1 MKYHVIFFCLFL
13 LRISLTHGQDFAGD
27 KNGLGNFVRRMY
39 NVQPFNG
46 VKLFQTEDGKDFI
59 ISVVEIRND
68 PSRPESIQS
77 RLATIKAKSYASEF
91 LNGSNISSEVFLI
104 TNQVKTKDSVIAK
117 TTIQEMIKESST
129 GFIDEFELL
138 IKFNSNDSKQ
148 MIYVFYK
155 KINSKV
161 KISQENR

>member
-1 MKYHVIFFCLFL
+1 MKYYVLFFSLLL
-13 LRISLTHGQDFAGD
+13 LRTSLTHGQDFAGD
-27 KNGLGNFVRRMY
+27 KNSLGNFVRRMY

-46 VKLFQTEDGKDFI
+46 VKLFQTEDGKDYI

-77 RLATIKAKSYASEF
+77 RIATIKAKSYASEF

-104 TNQVKTKDSVIAK
+104 TNEVKTKDSIITK
-117 TTIQEMIKESST
+117 TTMQEILSESST

-138 IKFNSNDSKQ
+138 IKFNGNDSKQ

-155 KINSKV
+155 RINSKI